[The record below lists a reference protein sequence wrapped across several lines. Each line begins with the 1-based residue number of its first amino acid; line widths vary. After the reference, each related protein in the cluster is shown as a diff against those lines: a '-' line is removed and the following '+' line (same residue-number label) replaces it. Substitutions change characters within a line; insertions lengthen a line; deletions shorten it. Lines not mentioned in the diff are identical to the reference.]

1 MFAGYYTNIIV
12 NSCNTKRI
20 SSLKKSPS
28 EKYVHI
34 PGCQKNG
41 AFLIGIQKNR
51 AIHILFVEKK
61 GSNHIPG
68 SAEKMGAIRHA
79 HLYYAIYR
87 KFPCRPPPPPPPAL
101 PLPELDEPNDK
112 TYYSTMYVRPA
123 KTQISLYID
132 PLYKASFLDGQESEE
147 GAYCTIS
154 EGSDQNVMLQ
164 SHCLYRFGQLSKVNT
179 IRTRFAFR
187 TNCLHCMKCQI
198 LFSW

>member
-1 MFAGYYTNIIV
+1 M
-12 NSCNTKRI
+12 
-20 SSLKKSPS
+20 
-28 EKYVHI
+28 HI

-87 KFPCRPPPPPPPAL
+87 KFPCRPPPTPPPPP
-101 PLPELDEPNDK
+101 PLPPSRSLMNRTTKRTIVQCTCDQQKLRSVCASTHYIKQASWMVRSPKKVHTVRSAKDLIRMRCYSHTVYTASDSPAIEGKYDQDK
-112 TYYSTMYVRPA
+112 IC
-123 KTQISLYID
+123 ISYKLS
-132 PLYKASFLDGQESEE
+132 PLHE
-147 GAYCTIS
+147 
-154 EGSDQNVMLQ
+154 
-164 SHCLYRFGQLSKVNT
+164 
-179 IRTRFAFR
+179 
-187 TNCLHCMKCQI
+187 MKI